1 MIFGRK
7 PKVQIKTPEQIEKM
21 RVAGLVVGNTLKLIQ
36 QQTVAGMTTLD
47 IDAIARAELKRTG
60 ATPSFLN
67 YHGYPAVVCTSVNN
81 QVVHGIPGNYKL
93 KDGDLVS
100 VDFGAIVEGWHG
112 DSAVTILI
120 GNVSE
125 EAKALSDVTYR
136 AMWAGLKAA
145 KVGNTLGDVGHAIAS
160 VVNAEN
166 RWGIVEDYVGHGIGT
181 EMHME
186 PSVPNFGNPGHGL
199 KLEVGMAIA
208 IEPMITA
215 GHHLTQVLEDD
226 WTVTTMD
233 GHLAAH
239 WEHTVAIT
247 ENGPWVLTELDESL
261 ARP

>member
-60 ATPSFLN
+60 ATSSFLG

-120 GNVSE
+120 GNVSD

-160 VVNAEN
+160 VVNVEN

-186 PSVPNFGNPGHGL
+186 PSVPNFGSPGHGL

>member
-36 QQTVAGMTTLD
+36 QQTVAGITTLD
-47 IDAIARAELKRTG
+47 IDAIARAELQRTG
-60 ATPSFLN
+60 ATSSFLG

-81 QVVHGIPGNYKL
+81 QVVHGIPGNYQL

-100 VDFGAIVEGWHG
+100 VDFGAIVDGWHG

-145 KVGNTLGDVGHAIAS
+145 KVGNTLGDVGHAISS

>member
-47 IDAIARAELKRTG
+47 IDSIARAELKRVG

-67 YHGYPAVVCTSVNN
+67 YHGYPAVVCTSVND
-81 QVVHGIPGNYKL
+81 QVVHGIPDAYTL

-120 GNVSE
+120 GNASE
-125 EAKALSDVTYR
+125 ESKALSDVTYR
-136 AMWAGLKAA
+136 AMWAGLSAA
-145 KVGNTLGDVGHAIAS
+145 KPGNTLGDVGHAIAS
-160 VVNAEN
+160 VVNAEK

-186 PSVPNFGNPGHGL
+186 PSVPNFGTPGQGL
-199 KLEVGMAIA
+199 TLEVGMAIA

-215 GHHLTQVLEDD
+215 GHHHTQVLDDD
-226 WTVTTMD
+226 WTVTTLD
-233 GHLAAH
+233 GQLAAH

-247 ENGPWVLTELDESL
+247 ESGPWVLTELDEQL

>member
-47 IDAIARAELKRTG
+47 IDAIARAELQRTG
-60 ATPSFLN
+60 AKSSFLG

-81 QVVHGIPGNYKL
+81 QVVHGIPDNYKL

-100 VDFGAIVEGWHG
+100 VDFGAIVDGWHG

-120 GNVSE
+120 GNVSD
-125 EAKALSDVTYR
+125 EATALSDVTYR

-247 ENGPWVLTELDESL
+247 EDGPWVLTELDESL
-261 ARP
+261 VRP